1 MRKIVISI
9 VFVAFV
15 ASAFAQ
21 LKVNS
26 LGDTYISKNIYL
38 QSASNSIGTTGTV
51 DAVVA
56 QCKLYQ
62 NTPNPFNQS
71 TEIKYYGRCKNCFPL
86 YL

>member
-26 LGDTYISKNIYL
+26 LGDT
-38 QSASNSIGTTGTV
+38 
-51 DAVVA
+51 
-56 QCKLYQ
+56 
-62 NTPNPFNQS
+62 
-71 TEIKYYGRCKNCFPL
+71 
-86 YL
+86 